1 MWGGAQRIPRSS
13 EQAATESFPIRG
25 MHRRLIV
32 HTSLMLPYKCEK
44 SPLMHGSQR
53 GLSLRTH
60 ASLTFSQLKQIRAR
74 RRAKRIVHIDM
85 FSLHAG
91 EKLSVCTMDP
101 AQHGR
106 MAAFAPSSPT
116 LAHRCFHSGI
126 DEGSASIDRKALRKS
141 SGTHPERR
149 CAPFESYRM
158 PPAATA

>member
-1 MWGGAQRIPRSS
+1 MGRRAEDPKVIGESSDGIFSHSGNAQKINRAYLVDVAIQVR
-13 EQAATESFPIRG
+13 EI
-25 MHRRLIV
+25 
-32 HTSLMLPYKCEK
+32 
-44 SPLMHGSQR
+44 PLMHGSQR